1 MVAKKNLCVLI
12 LAGGQGTRM
21 KSALPKVLHKICGA
35 PLISHILREVS
46 LLNPAAIGILTGHKS
61 DFVKETIKENL
72 SAWGI
77 NTPVEFMV
85 QKNLTG
91 SGTAV
96 KDSLPFIKKYD
107 QVLILAG
114 DAPLITADVLQKLID
129 NHNTKQPDC
138 TVLSV
143 IQPNPFGY
151 GRIVKNEKGL
161 FKEIVEEPH
170 TDAKTAA
177 IKEVNSGIYIFE
189 VAPLSKALDKLTPQ
203 GPKQEYY
210 LTDTLAMFDKTEV
223 LSEQDYICAMGINSK
238 AQLAQAQALMQE
250 RINRKHLDNGVIII
264 NPSATYISAQAKIG
278 QDTIIYPNTFI
289 EGKTTIGQ
297 NCIVEP
303 SCWITNSTILD
314 NCHIKSGSYVEG
326 SELATNCQI
335 GPYAHLRPKSVLKEK
350 VKTGNFIEIKNSVIG
365 EGSKVPHLT
374 YIGDCQMGKNVNVG
388 AGSITCNYDGKNKH
402 QTIIGDNVFVGSNTN
417 FVAPVKVADNAK
429 IAAGSTITQ
438 DIPEGVLA
446 IARNRQVNLDR
457 KGKK

>member
-21 KSALPKVLHKICGA
+21 KSALPKVLHKVCGA

-46 LLNPAAIGILTGHKS
+46 LLKPAAIGILTGHQA
-61 DFVKETIKENL
+61 DFVQNTIKENL
-72 SAWGI
+72 SSWGI
-77 NTPVEFMV
+77 KTPVDFLV
-85 QKNLTG
+85 QKHLTG

-96 KDSLPFIKKYD
+96 KDSLSFIKKYD

-114 DAPLITADVLQKLID
+114 DAPLITAEVLKKLVK
-129 NHNTKQPDC
+129 HHKAKAPAC

-161 FKEIVEEPH
+161 FKAIVEQAH

-177 IKEVNSGIYIFE
+177 IKEVNSGIYLFE
-189 VAPLSKALDKLTPQ
+189 VKPLTKALGKLTPQ

-223 LSEQDYICAMGINSK
+223 MSEQDYICAMGINSK
-238 AQLAQAQALMQE
+238 EQLAQAQALMQE
-250 RINRKHLDNGVIII
+250 RINKKHLQNGVIII

-278 QDTIIYPNTFI
+278 QDSVIYPNTFI
-289 EGKTTIGQ
+289 EGNTTIGQ

-303 SCWITNSTILD
+303 SCWITNSTISD
-314 NCHIKSGSYVEG
+314 NCHIKSGSYVED
-326 SELATNCQI
+326 SQLSANCQI

-417 FVAPVKVADNAK
+417 FVAPVKVENNAK

-438 DIPEGVLA
+438 NIPEGVLA

>member
-21 KSALPKVLHKICGA
+21 KSALPKVLHKVCGA

-46 LLNPAAIGILTGHKS
+46 LLKPAAIGILTGHQAS
-61 DFVKETIKENL
+61 FVQETIKNNL
-72 SAWGI
+72 ADWGI
-77 NTPVEFMV
+77 KTKVEFLV
-85 QKNLTG
+85 QKHLTG

-96 KDSLPFIKKYD
+96 KDSLSFIKKYD

-114 DAPLITADVLQKLID
+114 DAPLITAEVLKKLVKYHKSK
-129 NHNTKQPDC
+129 NPAC

-151 GRIVKNEKGL
+151 GRIVKDEKGL
-161 FKEIVEEPH
+161 FKAIVEQAH

-177 IKEVNSGIYIFE
+177 IKEVNSGIYLFE
-189 VAPLSKALDKLTPQ
+189 IKPLSKALSKLTPQ

-223 LSEQDYICAMGINSK
+223 MSEQDYICAMGINSK

-250 RINRKHLDNGVIII
+250 RINKKHLENGVIII
-264 NPSATYISAQAKIG
+264 NPSATYIGAQVKIG
-278 QDTIIYPNTFI
+278 QDSVIYPNTFI
-289 EGKTTIGQ
+289 EGNTVIGQ
-297 NCIVEP
+297 NCIIEP
-303 SCWITNSTILD
+303 SCWITNSTIAD
-314 NCHIKSGSYVEG
+314 NCHIKSGSYVEE
-326 SELATNCQI
+326 SSLAANCQI

-350 VKTGNFIEIKNSVIG
+350 VKAGNFIEIKNSVIG

-417 FVAPVKVADNAK
+417 FVAPVKVARNAK

-438 DIPEGVLA
+438 NVPEGVLA
-446 IARNRQVNLDR
+446 IARNRQVNLDKKR
-457 KGKK
+457 KK

>member
-21 KSALPKVLHKICGA
+21 KSALPKVLHKVCGA

-46 LLNPAAIGILTGHKS
+46 LLKPAAIGVLTGHQAS
-61 DFVKETIKENL
+61 FVQETIKNNL
-72 SAWGI
+72 CSWGI
-77 NTPVEFMV
+77 KTPVEFLV
-85 QKNLTG
+85 QKHLTG

-96 KDSLPFIKKYD
+96 KDSLSFIKKYD

-114 DAPLITADVLQKLID
+114 DAPLITADVLKKLIK
-129 NHNTKQPDC
+129 HHKTKAPAC

-143 IQPNPFGY
+143 LQPNPFGY

-161 FKEIVEEPH
+161 FKAIVEQAH

-177 IKEVNSGIYIFE
+177 IKEVNSGIYLFE
-189 VAPLSKALDKLTPQ
+189 VKPLTKALSKLTPQ

-223 LSEQDYICAMGINSK
+223 LCEQDYICAMGINSK
-238 AQLAQAQALMQE
+238 EQLAQAQALMQA
-250 RINRKHLDNGVIII
+250 RINKKHLQNGVIII
-264 NPSATYISAQAKIG
+264 NPSATYIGAQVKIG
-278 QDTIIYPNTFI
+278 QDSVIYPNTFI
-289 EGKTTIGQ
+289 EGNTVIGQ
-297 NCIVEP
+297 NCIIEP
-303 SCWITNSTILD
+303 SCWITNSAISD
-314 NCHIKSGSYVEG
+314 NCHIKSGCYVED
-326 SELATNCQI
+326 SKMSANCQI
-335 GPYAHLRPKSVLKEK
+335 GPYAHLRPKSILKEK
-350 VKTGNFIEIKNSVIG
+350 VKAGNFIEIKNSTIG

-417 FVAPVKVADNAK
+417 FVAPVKVEDNAK

-438 DIPEGVLA
+438 NIPEGVLA
-446 IARNRQVNLDR
+446 IARNRQVNLDKKR
-457 KGKK
+457 KK

>member
-21 KSALPKVLHKICGA
+21 KSALPKVLHKVCGA

-46 LLNPAAIGILTGHKS
+46 LLKPAAIGILTGHQA
-61 DFVKETIKENL
+61 DFVQNTIKENL
-72 SAWGI
+72 ASWDI
-77 NTPVEFMV
+77 KTKVEFLL
-85 QKNLTG
+85 QKHLTG

-96 KDSLPFIKKYD
+96 KDSLSFIKKYD

-114 DAPLITADVLQKLID
+114 DAPLITAEVLKKLVKY
-129 NHNTKQPDC
+129 HKTKKPDC
-138 TVLSV
+138 SVLSV

-151 GRIVKNEKGL
+151 GRIVKDEKGL
-161 FKEIVEEPH
+161 FKKIVEQAH
-170 TDAKTAA
+170 TDEKTAA
-177 IKEVNSGIYIFE
+177 IKEVNSGIYLFE
-189 VAPLSKALDKLTPQ
+189 VNPLTKALGKLTPQ

-210 LTDTLAMFDKTEV
+210 LTDTLAMFSKTEV
-223 LSEQDYICAMGINSK
+223 MSEQDYICAMGINSK

-250 RINRKHLDNGVIII
+250 RINKKHLENGVIII
-264 NPSATYISAQAKIG
+264 NPSAAYIGAQVKIG
-278 QDTIIYPNTFI
+278 QDSVIYPNTFI

-297 NCIVEP
+297 NCIIEP
-303 SCWITNSTILD
+303 SCWITNSTFGD
-314 NCHIKSGSYVEG
+314 NCHIKSGCYVEE
-326 SELATNCQI
+326 SQLAANCQI
-335 GPYAHLRPKSVLKEK
+335 GPYAHLRPKSILKEK
-350 VKTGNFIEIKNSVIG
+350 VKAGNFIEIKNSLIG

-417 FVAPVKVADNAK
+417 FVAPVKVENNAK

-438 DIPEGVLA
+438 NIPEGVLA
-446 IARNRQVNLDR
+446 IARNRQVNLDKKR
-457 KGKK
+457 KK